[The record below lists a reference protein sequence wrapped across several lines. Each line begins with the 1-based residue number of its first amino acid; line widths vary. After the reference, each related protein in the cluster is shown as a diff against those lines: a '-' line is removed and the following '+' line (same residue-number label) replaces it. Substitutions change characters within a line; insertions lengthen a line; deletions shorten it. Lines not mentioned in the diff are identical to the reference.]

1 MNIFDLFKELFFK
14 IKTVDCRN
22 SEGMQLFIPFMI
34 NRWLSF
40 YSKAQT
46 LFVNECLNKYSNVI
60 DDKMQMY
67 NMYYN
72 LIPKMHFK
80 KIPYVKKVK
89 DNPEKEIEHLA
100 LIASNL
106 NISTREI
113 KQNIE
118 IYNNLKARTL

>member
-46 LFVNECLNKYSNVI
+46 LFVNETLNKYSNVI

-67 NMYYN
+67 SMYYN
-72 LIPKMHFK
+72 
-80 KIPYVKKVK
+80 
-89 DNPEKEIEHLA
+89 
-100 LIASNL
+100 
-106 NISTREI
+106 
-113 KQNIE
+113 
-118 IYNNLKARTL
+118 